1 MLQGSYLKHEQL
13 LGAVNRKANTSLH
26 IGWTISVNSQ
36 RWVECQ
42 MLHEGGMTI
51 DRGGIPSVAC
61 SKFYRSSLVQRNSQT
76 LTEQLVTVNDLCIE
90 L

>member
-1 MLQGSYLKHEQL
+1 
-13 LGAVNRKANTSLH
+13 
-26 IGWTISVNSQ
+26 
-36 RWVECQ
+36 

-76 LTEQLVTVNDLCIE
+76 LTEQLVTVNGLCIE